1 MIGRIALA
9 AVIVLACSV
18 DVKAQQPIRGQV
30 VTNRVVV
37 NNTYNGGGWN
47 GGYGY
52 RGGWNNGVGIWPGS
66 GPYDSAIAVAG
77 IAAGASVINNII
89 NSAAASKQPQV
100 IVQQGIPV
108 VGAPVVVQ
116 QPVYQAQGVFAIPNT
131 TFASGPGCVMAPAG
145 VSAEGV
151 PVYQRFCR

>member
-9 AVIVLACSV
+9 AVVVLVCSV

-30 VTNRVVV
+30 VTNRTVI
-37 NNTYNGGGWN
+37 NNTYNGGGW
-47 GGYGY
+47 GGGW
-52 RGGWNNGVGIWPGS
+52 RGGWNNGVGMWPGS

-89 NSAAASKQPQV
+89 NSATVSRQPQV
-100 IVQQGIPV
+100 VVQQGYPV

-116 QPVYQAQGVFAIPNT
+116 QPVYQAQGVYAIPNT
-131 TFASGPGCVMAPAG
+131 VYSSGPNCVVAPTG
-145 VSAEGV
+145 LSPEGV
-151 PVYQRFCR
+151 PVYQRYCR